1 LGSTTEGKRSA
12 VDEQHRHAADQQQ
25 QHEEH
30 THPGRSVEDRAEVD
44 RHAGHDEEHRDEEAV
59 ADGVQLGLERMRASR
74 RPVPKHDAG
83 QEGAEDDVEPEL
95 AGQHEQRDE

>member
-1 LGSTTEGKRSA
+1 MASSLDSNACA
-12 VDEQHRHAADQQQ
+12 V
-25 QHEEH
+25 
-30 THPGRSVEDRAEVD
+30 
-44 RHAGHDEEHRDEEAV
+44 
-59 ADGVQLGLERMRASR
+59 SR